1 MITHYIVH
9 MRICCIGI
17 SSNPTTLSSPSSTAV
32 LDISSTS
39 SASPTGVIAKEGG
52 TPTPLSSSAHES
64 FDNAIVICGFN
75 NLGSNIATFLSDPSL
90 KQALAPPQQSNSGNS
105 GEQQAQLDYVAF
117 DLDPNVV
124 IKGYRK
130 GQVSGLIL
138 IYISTSHTIN

>member
-32 LDISSTS
+32 LDVSSS
-39 SASPTGVIAKEGG
+39 SSSPTGAIAKEGG
-52 TPTPLSSSAHES
+52 TTTPSSASAHES

-90 KQALAPPQQSNSGNS
+90 KQALALPQQSNSGNS

-130 GQVSGLIL
+130 GQVDLFL
-138 IYISTSHTIN
+138 LVLMT